1 MIRIRYVFYIVLL
14 IFALRSCTGC
24 CEDPPEVPFD
34 FTSIETLVPENAFA
48 EEIHLKIT
56 LSDTTDHFLG
66 SALFVPDFGF
76 TNAYGLS
83 CNDLFFVPNQKV
95 KGIMIETLYDIS
107 PLLPAGTDVSDNF
120 YARDFLYYS
129 LDELIS
135 KLSQIEVYFSPESVF
150 SVFLKEKVEN
160 SMARFRIEIEFT
172 DGRSMTD
179 TTAIIHIINK

>member
-1 MIRIRYVFYIVLL
+1 MIRIRYVVYIVLL

-24 CEDPPEVPFD
+24 CGDPIEVPFD

-66 SALFVPDFGF
+66 SALIVQDFGF

-83 CNDLFFVPNQKV
+83 CDNFFYVPNQKV
-95 KGIMIETLYDIS
+95 KSIMIETLYDIS

-129 LDELIS
+129 LGDLIG
-135 KLSQIEVYFSPESVF
+135 KLSQIETYYFPESVI

-160 SMARFRIEIEFT
+160 SLARFKIEIEFT
-172 DGRSMTD
+172 DGRLMTD